1 MPCRVTPE
9 TTVLSV
15 RRPEFEAPLA
25 TSPALYLTNV
35 TIQGNGESHV
45 RGLSV
50 SSRVY
55 AEGAAPTSCDE
66 TECLVHVQSSKSV
79 RELQQFSSM
88 RG

>member
-1 MPCRVTPE
+1 MPCRVAPE

-15 RRPEFEAPLA
+15 GRPEFDAPLA

-55 AEGAAPTSCDE
+55 AEGATPASCDD
-66 TECLVHVQSSKSV
+66 TECLVQLQSSKTA
-79 RELQQFSSM
+79 RELQHFLSM
-88 RG
+88 